1 MTVSK
6 WSIRKWEERR
16 WRETDIH
23 LSISVV
29 ILSSPFIS
37 LCFLFLRLS
46 PHPSLTL
53 SPPCSF
59 LMLSLL
65 TPQGSLSFP
74 AFSCCFIYSLFN
86 SLRCICSSFLLA
98 LPLFPCLIHHLSLSH
113 SLISPPLLVH
123 FTHQPSA
130 VSPLL
135 VSNAFSAGE
144 NLRSIY
150 ITWRALSFSLQ
161 FMFLALC
168 HASYSICF
176 IIYVPPLS
184 FSVSLISPLHFL
196 DFLCFFVVVLNCL
209 FFFCPP

>member
-1 MTVSK
+1 MGWVIKNKKT
-6 WSIRKWEERR
+6 RGEETERDR
-16 WRETDIH
+16 YPPFYLCCHLVLTIH
-23 LSISVV
+23 FPLFPFSPTLPSSVTHPIS
-29 ILSSPFIS
+29 
-37 LCFLFLRLS
+37 
-46 PHPSLTL
+46 TL
-53 SPPCSF
+53 LLPNALP
-59 LMLSLL
+59 L

-86 SLRCICSSFLLA
+86 SLQCIYSSFLSA

-113 SLISPPLLVH
+113 SLITPPLLVH
-123 FTHQPSA
+123 FTHQPAA
-130 VSPLL
+130 VSPSL

-150 ITWRALSFSLQ
+150 ITWWALSFSLQ

-168 HASYSICF
+168 HGSYSIRF

-196 DFLCFFVVVLNCL
+196 DFVCFYVVILICL
-209 FFFCPP
+209 FSPP